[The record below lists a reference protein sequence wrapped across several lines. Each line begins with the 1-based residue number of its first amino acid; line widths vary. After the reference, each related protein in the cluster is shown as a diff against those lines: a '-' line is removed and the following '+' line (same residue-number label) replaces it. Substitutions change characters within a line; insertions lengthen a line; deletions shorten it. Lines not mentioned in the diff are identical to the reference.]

1 MRTAECRPTGR
12 SRRLPSQCHRCLS
25 WAWLVAALLLPTA
38 AGASEDRQCQL
49 QISSGTVDYG
59 AVTRAEL
66 LLRQVSPLTMAL
78 GKQTV
83 TLSANCPQPRL
94 MTVFYRGSSA
104 DAGSY
109 RLGEGGA
116 FSLRVLSARLDGR
129 TVGVGTVN
137 TVGQLPLTRGDSA
150 VLAPAT
156 GVVPIVDDVPVK
168 GSVLSLQIEI
178 DASVHAI
185 ASRVP
190 DRTVFRGNGNFELL
204 EH

>member
-1 MRTAECRPTGR
+1 MRTVERLHRLAG
-12 SRRLPSQCHRCLS
+12 RRL
-25 WAWLVAALLLPTA
+25 WLATLLLLAMPAAA
-38 AGASEDRQCQL
+38 AGDGQCQL
-49 QISSGTVDYG
+49 QISNGTVDYG

-66 LLRQVSPLTMAL
+66 LLRQVSPLRMAL

-83 TLSANCPQPRL
+83 TLSANCPQARL
-94 MTVFYRGSSA
+94 MTVFYRGSTA

-109 RLGEGGA
+109 RLGDGGS

-129 TVGVGTVN
+129 LVGVGTVN
-137 TVGQLPLTRGDSA
+137 AVGQLPQTRGDSA
-150 VLAPAT
+150 LLAPAT

-178 DASVHAI
+178 DASMHTVS
-185 ASRVP
+185 SRVP